1 MATYLKDEHK
11 LSLVVACNLV
21 TLPRAS
27 YYRKKQHQSDDAEII
42 SEIKTLASKHK
53 RWGCDKMVAYLKN
66 KGKPWN
72 HKRIR
77 RVYIEMGLNIS
88 CKPKHHYV
96 KNEPEYLFQ
105 PIYKNVCWSLD
116 FMSDALLSGTKFRTM
131 NLIDD
136 YNRKALGI
144 AIDFSMP
151 AVFVTS
157 KLDEWCKVHG
167 YPEMLRTDNGPEF
180 ISSHF
185 QEWAEGHGIQLR
197 RIQPGK
203 PAQNGYIERFN
214 RTYRGDILDSNQFTS
229 LQQVQK
235 LSDDWIVEYNTIRPH
250 QSLKNLSPDTFA
262 EKREK
267 QLEKISTKT
276 EG

>member
-1 MATYLKDEHK
+1 MPCT
-11 LSLVVACNLV
+11 
-21 TLPRAS
+21 PW
-27 YYRKKQHQSDDAEII
+27 
-42 SEIKTLASKHK
+42 LA
-53 RWGCDKMVAYLKN
+53 A
-66 KGKPWN
+66 
-72 HKRIR
+72 
-77 RVYIEMGLNIS
+77 
-88 CKPKHHYV
+88 
-96 KNEPEYLFQ
+96 
-105 PIYKNVCWSLD
+105 
-116 FMSDALLSGTKFRTM
+116 
-131 NLIDD
+131 
-136 YNRKALGI
+136 
-144 AIDFSMP
+144 
-151 AVFVTS
+151 
-157 KLDEWCKVHG
+157 KVHG

-235 LSDDWIVEYNTIRPH
+235 LSDDWIVEYNTIKPH